1 MLKRMIGIVYP
12 INIGGKCKL
21 FIFRM
26 KSTKLIFSCFFP
38 AFSCFFLLF
47 SCFFPAFSCFFLLFS
62 CFFPAFFLLF
72 SCFFP
77 AFNYR
82 IFNIKI
88 KENLINIKIEMGR
101 N

>member
-1 MLKRMIGIVYP
+1 MIGIVYP

-26 KSTKLIFSCFFP
+26 KSPKLIFSCFFP
-38 AFSCFFLLF
+38 AFFLLF
-47 SCFFPAFSCFFLLFS
+47 HI
-62 CFFPAFFLLF
+62 F

-82 IFNIKI
+82 IFNIKLKKI
-88 KENLINIKIEMGR
+88 SINIEIEMEEI
-101 N
+101 